1 MDRKQVNR
9 HDWSGN
15 CMPGKDF
22 VSSSTFSV
30 GVFQWVP
37 MSKSWS
43 CARLKKSKVIHR
55 VKGKTANPEAVYA
68 KAGEICDALD
78 IGYEMHTKR
87 TTVK

>member
-1 MDRKQVNR
+1 MDRKQVNK

-15 CMPGKDF
+15 CMPGSDF

-30 GVFQWVP
+30 GIFKWVEK
-37 MSKSWS
+37 KSGG
-43 CARLKKSKVIHR
+43 LKKSRVVHR
-55 VKGKTANPEAVYA
+55 VYGRTANPEAVYA

>member
-22 VSSSTFSV
+22 VSCSTFSV
-30 GVFQWVP
+30 GVFKWVP
-37 MSKSWS
+37 MAS
-43 CARLKKSKVIHR
+43 CAGLKKSRVVHR
-55 VKGKTANPEAVYA
+55 VYGRTANPEAVYA
-68 KAGEICDALD
+68 KAGEICDLLD
-78 IGYEMHTKR
+78 IGYEMHTKQ